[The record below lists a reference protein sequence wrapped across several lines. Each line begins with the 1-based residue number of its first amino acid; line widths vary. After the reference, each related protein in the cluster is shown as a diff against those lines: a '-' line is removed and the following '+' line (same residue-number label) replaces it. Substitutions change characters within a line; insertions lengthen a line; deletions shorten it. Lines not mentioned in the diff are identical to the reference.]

1 MAAKFVVVHR
11 VDGNNVGDMASN
23 PLQYFLNRED
33 YEVVDAA
40 SIGSAIYDPHLPMI
54 VGGGG
59 LVDNDFMGEFFSQL
73 FESPDT
79 QQLQRMSAD
88 RWTLCNPI
96 YKELYDQFN
105 IRYHGLIEEYL
116 RQMPPSTAPR
126 FIWGAGHNGPP
137 ETEFIKIRWP
147 KAFGKFRLIGLR
159 DFDAS
164 SKFHWVPCASCMHP
178 AFDKTYEIKNDIIW
192 FEHKKQLIKD
202 FGTDPIPRFI
212 NSGDNMEQTIEL
224 LGSANTILTN
234 SYHGAY
240 WGTLLKKKVIVV
252 GGAWSSKFK
261 FMKYQPVLLGKKEH
275 WKDVIETT
283 PIYENALEDCRR
295 ANKEYWELIKT
306 HL

>member
-147 KAFGKFRLIGLR
+147 RAFGKFRLIGLR
-159 DFDAS
+159 DFDPA